1 MKTGGSINASLLRP
15 LPFALVLLCLPLLD
29 SGYLTNMAIIV
40 ALHALPALGLSLLMG
55 FSGQISLGHAAFYGL
70 GAYGSALLSL
80 RLGLSPWLATP
91 VAVLATGLAGYGLGR
106 AIFRLRGHHLA
117 LATLGL
123 GVVVSIGFIELRGLT
138 GGAIGLSGIPP
149 FRLFG
154 FALDTDD
161 SFFVFAW
168 AICGLAFLAAWNLVD
183 SPAGLAMRGLGDS
196 ERGAAA
202 VGLDVARL
210 KCQVLALSAML
221 AALGG
226 ALYAHYIGFISPQP
240 FGVAFSIKLLVMVA
254 IGGFRSVGGVLTGV
268 AFATLITEPLQ
279 DLGYYDVVAFGALLA
294 VITILCPDGLLQT
307 LVHGVR
313 RLARLRTA
321 RAG

>member
-1 MKTGGSINASLLRP
+1 MSLGSSIGSDLWRLLP
-15 LPFALVLLCLPLLD
+15 IVLVLVGVPLLD

-70 GAYGSALLSL
+70 GAYGSALLTL
-80 RLGLSPWLATP
+80 RLGLSPWIAAPL
-91 VAVLATGLAGYGLGR
+91 AVLVTGFAAYWLGR

-138 GGAIGLSGIPP
+138 GGSIGLSGIPP
-149 FRLFG
+149 FRIAG
-154 FALDTDD
+154 FALDTDEA
-161 SFFVFAW
+161 FFAFAW
-168 AICGLAFLAAWNLVD
+168 AICGLALIAAWNLVD

-279 DLGYYDVVAFGALLA
+279 EFGYYDVVAFGALLA
-294 VITILCPDGLLQT
+294 GITILCPDGLLQT
-307 LVHGVR
+307 LVNGGR
-313 RLARLRTA
+313 RLLRLRAA
-321 RAG
+321 RAA

>member
-1 MKTGGSINASLLRP
+1 VTAGVSLWRV
-15 LPFALVLLCLPLLD
+15 LPFVLVLLGVPLFD
-29 SGYLTNMAIIV
+29 SGYVTNMAIIV

-70 GAYGSALLSL
+70 GAYGSALVTV
-80 RLGLSPWLATP
+80 RLGVSPWLATP
-91 VAVLATGLAGYGLGR
+91 LAVLATGLAGYWLGR

-123 GVVVSIGFIELRGLT
+123 GVVVSIGFVELRGVT
-138 GGAIGLSGIPP
+138 GGAIGLSAIPSYTIA
-149 FRLFG
+149 G

-161 SFFVFAW
+161 AFFVFAW

-196 ERGAAA
+196 ERGAASL
-202 VGLDVARL
+202 GLDVARL

-240 FGVAFSIKLLVMVA
+240 FGVSFSIRLLVMVA
-254 IGGFRSVGGVLTGV
+254 IGGFRSVGGVLVGV

-279 DLGYYDVVAFGALLA
+279 DLGYYDVVIFGALLA

-307 LVHGVR
+307 LLDGVR
-313 RLARLRTA
+313 RGRRALAA
-321 RAG
+321 RAS

>member
-1 MKTGGSINASLLRP
+1 VTRASGIARA
-15 LPFALVLLCLPLLD
+15 LPFALVLTGIPLLD
-29 SGYLTNMAIIV
+29 SGYVTNMAIIV

-55 FSGQISLGHAAFYGL
+55 YCGQISLGHAAYFGL

-80 RLGLSPWLATP
+80 RLGLSPWIAAP

-123 GVVVSIGFIELRGLT
+123 GVVVLIGFVELRPLT
-138 GGAIGLSGIPP
+138 GGAIGLSSIPP
-149 FRLFG
+149 FRIGDLVF
-154 FALDTDD
+154 D
-161 SFFVFAW
+161 SDAVFFVFAW
-168 AICGLAFLAAWNLVD
+168 AICGAAFLAAWNLVD

-202 VGLDVARL
+202 LGLDVARL

-240 FGVAFSIKLLVMVA
+240 FGVSFSIRLLVMVA
-254 IGGFRSVGGVLTGV
+254 IGGFRSVGGVLAGV
-268 AFATLITEPLQ
+268 ASATLITEPVQ
-279 DLGYYDVVAFGALLA
+279 ELGYYDVVAFGALLA
-294 VITILCPDGLLQT
+294 VITILCPEGLLQA
-307 LVHGVR
+307 LIDGVR
-313 RLARLRTA
+313 RLARLRAA

>member
-1 MKTGGSINASLLRP
+1 MSRGAPAKTGLGRV
-15 LPFALVLLCLPLLD
+15 LPFALVLIGVPLLD
-29 SGYLTNMAIIV
+29 SGYATNMAIIV

-70 GAYGSALLSL
+70 GAYGSALLCL

-91 VAVLATGLAGYGLGR
+91 IAVLSTGIAGYCLGR

-123 GVVVSIGFIELRGLT
+123 GIVVLIGFVELRGVT
-138 GGAIGLSGIPP
+138 GGAIGLSAIPP
-149 FRLFG
+149 YRIG
-154 FALDTDD
+154 ALAFDTDEN
-161 SFFVFAW
+161 FFFFAW
-168 AICGLAFLAAWNLVD
+168 AVCGLAFLAAWNLVD

-196 ERGAAA
+196 ERGAAS

-240 FGVAFSIKLLVMVA
+240 FGISFSIRLLVMVA
-254 IGGFRSVGGVLTGV
+254 IGGFRSVGGVLAGV

-279 DLGYYDVVAFGALLA
+279 EFGYYDVVAFGALLA
-294 VITILCPDGLLQT
+294 VITIACPEGLLQA
-307 LVHGVR
+307 LLQGGR
-313 RLARLRTA
+313 RMTRALAGRT
-321 RAG
+321 G